1 METIKAY
8 FALTKPRVIEL
19 LLVAAIPAMLQA
31 HRGEGPLWLVL
42 GTLPGGGMGAAAAN
56 TFNMVADYDIDQKM
70 GRTRARPL

>member
-31 HRGEGPLWLVL
+31 HRGEMHLWLVL
-42 GTLPGGGMGAAAAN
+42 GTLLGGWMGAAAAN
-56 TFNMVADYDIDQKM
+56 LSLIHI
-70 GRTRARPL
+70 